1 MAGCSGPPAPT
12 AASRTLLAVQPF
24 LTKELTPA
32 SARTRFGPPDEE
44 TGSGLKIYI
53 YNLEGGRRL
62 WLGFPGDRPI
72 VYARLEEPGGSMTD
86 LELK

>member
-1 MAGCSGPPAPT
+1 VRRYGR
-12 AASRTLLAVQPF
+12 AALLACPVEPF

-32 SARTRFGPPDEE
+32 SARARFGPPDEE
-44 TGSGLKIYI
+44 TGSGLKIDI
-53 YNLEGGRRL
+53 YNLEDGRRL
-62 WLGFPGDRPI
+62 WWGGSGDRPL

>member
-1 MAGCSGPPAPT
+1 MRRFSPPGRAFPDERADTRVGPA
-12 AASRTLLAVQPF
+12 
-24 LTKELTPA
+24 
-32 SARTRFGPPDEE
+32 RFGPPDEE

-53 YNLEGGRRL
+53 YNLEDGRRL
-62 WLGFPGDRPI
+62 GWGFSGGRPL